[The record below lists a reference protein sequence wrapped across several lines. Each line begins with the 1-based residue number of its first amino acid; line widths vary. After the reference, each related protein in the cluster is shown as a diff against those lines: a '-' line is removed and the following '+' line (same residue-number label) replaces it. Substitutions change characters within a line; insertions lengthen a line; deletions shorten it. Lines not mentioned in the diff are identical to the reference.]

1 MNRFV
6 PLAAVLCLAA
16 AAAACSDRDD
26 DVVQASAP
34 GATPAPLPD
43 RQADAAATN
52 AAVAFGM
59 TRDQLEDADVVSRA
73 NVDLGDVET
82 LVLDA
87 SGALTHLVV
96 ELEGPGDMKVLVP
109 VADVAAIDRNGD
121 KDLVTD
127 LTPGQLQA
135 LPAWTPP
142 AR

>member
-1 MNRFV
+1 MTRM
-6 PLAAVLCLAA
+6 LALGAA
-16 AAAACSDRDD
+16 LLMTVTVAACSDRDD
-26 DVVQASAP
+26 DAVQAPVS
-34 GATPAPLPD
+34 LPD
-43 RQADAAATN
+43 RQADGAAAD

-73 NVDLGDVET
+73 NADLGDVET

-96 ELEGPGDMKVLVP
+96 QLNGPGGMKVLVP
-109 VADVAAIDRNGD
+109 VADLAPIDRNGD

>member
-1 MNRFV
+1 MTRM
-6 PLAAVLCLAA
+6 LAPGAALLMTVAV
-16 AAAACSDRDD
+16 AACSDRDD
-26 DVVQASAP
+26 DAVQA
-34 GATPAPLPD
+34 PASPPD
-43 RQADAAATN
+43 RQADVAATD

-73 NVDLGDVET
+73 NADLGDVET

-96 ELEGPGDMKVLVP
+96 ELNGPGDMKVLVP
-109 VADVAAIDRNGD
+109 VADLAPIDRNGD

>member
-1 MNRFV
+1 MTRM
-6 PLAAVLCLAA
+6 LALGAA
-16 AAAACSDRDD
+16 LLMTVTVAACSDRDD
-26 DVVQASAP
+26 DAVQA
-34 GATPAPLPD
+34 PASPPD
-43 RQADAAATN
+43 RQADGAATD

-73 NVDLGDVET
+73 NADLGDVET

-96 ELEGPGDMKVLVP
+96 ELNGPGGMKVLVP
-109 VADVAAIDRNGD
+109 VADLAPIDRNGD

-135 LPAWTPP
+135 LPAWTP
-142 AR
+142 AGR